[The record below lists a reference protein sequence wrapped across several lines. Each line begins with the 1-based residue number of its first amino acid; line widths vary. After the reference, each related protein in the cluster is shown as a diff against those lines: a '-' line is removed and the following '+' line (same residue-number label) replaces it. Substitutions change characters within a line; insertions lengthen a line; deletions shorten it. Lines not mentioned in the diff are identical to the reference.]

1 MTESAVERPAW
12 MHKSFR
18 YPPSS
23 PEAVAARALCVPGPD
38 WVPNLQA
45 ENRRM
50 VTERAELLAAVER
63 MRNKVEGLDSDL
75 RCAVQVAYLR
85 GATEWAKRN
94 YPGMIEWLESCV
106 TARATLTTGEATTPN
121 AGVKP

>member
-50 VTERAELLAAVER
+50 LTERAELLATMER
-63 MRNKVEGLDSDL
+63 MR
-75 RCAVQVAYLR
+75 
-85 GATEWAKRN
+85 GALTRIAALQGTSGAE
-94 YPGMIEWLESCV
+94 V
-106 TARATLTTGEATTPN
+106 TGSVSRYVFANEIARAALTTGEE
-121 AGVKP
+121 K